1 MFVKNRTLMQ
11 GGRTNLGMYRPI
23 FGICSNQRLTS
34 LRNWLKTQSRLPD
47 VIAIQDPPLHLAFF
61 PVSLY
66 NTWFR
71 GDNGS
76 GDRVAITGED
86 SPYYRLYSPP
96 YPNAHEKRALFDER
110 KRIEEAKQKLDNQP
124 EGCKQL
130 AKVAFLVHQSIEE
143 WAVSEPP
150 TLPNRGLVA
159 SLHIKIGPGELV
171 VHNFYNHNHPN
182 GRLDIADLIDPCGD
196 ERKAHVVVGDSNLQ
210 HPLWSRNCNEKYIS
224 RKAKSLAEAMKAKEM
239 VCKND
244 GSITY
249 ARGRRSSCEYASS
262 IDIIFVSGFLADQS
276 WYNVLNVPGYE
287 SDHAIT
293 SVTISMDLRR
303 KSGIRFLWKEA
314 DRSRYNDFVAS
325 RIRMLTLPPNPNEAD
340 LNRTLGTFRD
350 IIHEAM
356 LRHVTI
362 RDIFQHHPIRPSSIK
377 NSEDYR
383 NRVERESKSKSGV
396 HRLAKNVSNH
406 GKPRPLKHTPD
417 FEPTPEYS
425 EKVRCFVGSI
435 WPLYSASPETRV
447 SVLRQYSFDNWRYHL
462 LTRTQ
467 ASLNNNNTSST
478 NTNYW
483 PLPLPLLDPAR
494 EQYDSDQQEEV
505 ARLLKDASDHK
516 SPGVDGI
523 PYEALKICACLNLRL
538 HPTSFKDCITKPGK
552 DPSLPKS
559 YRPIAL
565 LNSLAKLLERII
577 ADRFKQVEGMLPFTQ
592 FGAPGRSTTLALEL
606 LTTQI
611 YTGWTKKIQ
620 GKLLGRLISLGI
632 PDWLV
637 EITWSFLSDRR
648 TYIHLPGYNGD
659 EYYIDVGVPQGSPLS
674 SLLFL
679 FYAAPLLDEFA
690 KNYTSAN
697 LFSFVDDTYIL
708 LSTKS
713 YEENVAK
720 MGVIH
725 DRLYKWADQNGMRFS
740 PSKYH
745 IMHFSRSG
753 QGNKDED
760 CKLLPNMIG
769 FQSLGKEEKESI
781 LQPTMTILGVVFDRR
796 LTWEAH
802 VNYIAEKR
810 LKNYQS
816 LFRSTWGIPLEQ
828 RRDLY
833 HQHLIPI
840 ITYACPA
847 WFLDDPI
854 QEESHE
860 KLRYCIPKE
869 TMKRLKSLQIEILI
883 QLSKAWRRTPAELLQ
898 NEMHILPISLK
909 LHAVAM
915 NHRCRKLGSKE
926 YEFMRRMRI
935 LARGEGSNHPHTQM
949 SRLANDYKRQ
959 IFKNKA
965 AYYHEAECDTEFG
978 EHTLKLYHGLNT
990 LQQTMLL
997 GMRTGNIGVKANPVF
1012 RYHQKNMDMSCP
1024 HCGYIPHTIKH
1035 MLCACPALNR
1045 VRTHLTAAA
1054 GHNDF
1059 DTFMNRDTEL
1069 ATSWAIAY
1077 MGLTQ
1082 FDSVKKD
1089 QYMFPREQKIKCKG
1103 T

>member
-1 MFVKNRTLMQ
+1 MK
-11 GGRTNLGMYRPI
+11 
-23 FGICSNQRLTS
+23 CSNQHLTS

-377 NSEDYR
+377 VDSTKNSEDYR

-417 FEPTPEYS
+417 FEPTPGEIITEYS
-425 EKVRCFVGSI
+425 EKNAPDG
-435 WPLYSASPETRV
+435 SASPETRV

-478 NTNYW
+478 NTNYS

-494 EQYDSDQQEEV
+494 EQYDSDQQVTEEEV

-523 PYEALKICACLNLRL
+523 PYEALKICGDVITPTLTWIFQACLNLRL
-538 HPTSFKDCITKPGK
+538 HPTSFKDCITVLIQKPGK

-577 ADRFKQVEGMLPFTQ
+577 ADRFKRLVLEVEGMLPFTQ

-611 YTGWTKKIQ
+611 YTGWTKKFKVSLLGLDLTGAYDHIDR

-769 FQSLGKEEKESI
+769 FQSLSKEEKESI

-802 VNYIAEKR
+802 
-810 LKNYQS
+810 
-816 LFRSTWGIPLEQ
+816 
-828 RRDLY
+828 
-833 HQHLIPI
+833 
-840 ITYACPA
+840 
-847 WFLDDPI
+847 
-854 QEESHE
+854 
-860 KLRYCIPKE
+860 
-869 TMKRLKSLQIEILI
+869 
-883 QLSKAWRRTPAELLQ
+883 
-898 NEMHILPISLK
+898 
-909 LHAVAM
+909 
-915 NHRCRKLGSKE
+915 
-926 YEFMRRMRI
+926 
-935 LARGEGSNHPHTQM
+935 
-949 SRLANDYKRQ
+949 
-959 IFKNKA
+959 
-965 AYYHEAECDTEFG
+965 AECDSMWARATTRKSWIKEFIDMKTFAKAKKQFDFWKRMQATEPSRTRKFAQPAYQAEFG